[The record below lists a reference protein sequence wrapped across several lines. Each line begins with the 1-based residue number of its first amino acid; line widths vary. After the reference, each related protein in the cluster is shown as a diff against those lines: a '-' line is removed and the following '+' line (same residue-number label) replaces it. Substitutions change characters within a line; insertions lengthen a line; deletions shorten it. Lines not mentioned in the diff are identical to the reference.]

1 MIRGVNRQIIEVND
15 TQNEYFERAI
25 FFVRPECSDESQRKL
40 HSQAV
45 QYTESQTYIP
55 QKVAAKKKKY
65 LVSRRALW
73 LMLAITT
80 TATIVLSFMQFMGR

>member
-25 FFVRPECSDESQRKL
+25 FFVRPECSDENQRKL

-45 QYTESQTYIP
+45 QYTESQTFIP
-55 QKVAAKKKKY
+55 QKAAAKKKKY
-65 LVSRRALW
+65 LVSRKALW

-80 TATIVLSFMQFMGR
+80 TATVVLSIMQFLGR

>member
-45 QYTESQTYIP
+45 QYTESQTFVP
-55 QKVAAKKKKY
+55 QKAVVKKKKY
-65 LVSRRALW
+65 LVSRKALW

-80 TATIVLSFMQFMGR
+80 TATVVLSIMQFLGK

>member
-1 MIRGVNRQIIEVND
+1 MIRGVNRKIIEVND

-25 FFVRPECSDESQRKL
+25 FFVRPERSGENQRKL
-40 HSQAV
+40 YSLAM
-45 QYTESQTYIP
+45 QYTEEHTLTP
-55 QKVAAKKKKY
+55 AKPAVRKKRY

-80 TATIVLSFMQFMGR
+80 TACIVLGVMLLYI

>member
-45 QYTESQTYIP
+45 QYTESQTFVP
-55 QKVAAKKKKY
+55 QKAVVKKKKY
-65 LVSRRALW
+65 LVSRKALW

-80 TATIVLSFMQFMGR
+80 TATVVLSIMQFLGR